1 MPDLGLHKTLSRV
14 SVDRRGT
21 HRPLPL
27 PAERLTTHPLL
38 TRQHQGLRLRTQW
51 WEFQNLGHTD
61 VSDQVQW
68 ITKQT
73 KRHEHENGARRDEGG
88 VCVTGVRDIEDG
100 GDGVHIMHHTD
111 TWSYQAPNWTNLKV
125 GLGLKLGVTASKTF
139 VCSSQDAELYFYGTY
154 WLSVLTHASDL
165 HLQRLLL
172 ESRLSHFNYWLG
184 VCYTTKSS
192 L

>member
-14 SVDRRGT
+14 SGGQERDSLASPPPCWT
-21 HRPLPL
+21 FLLPIHSGQGSIRVFGYVL
-27 PAERLTTHPLL
+27 SGESFKILVTQTSLTKCSGSPNKQKDMSMRT
-38 TRQHQGLRLRTQW
+38 GLVGMR
-51 WEFQNLGHTD
+51 
-61 VSDQVQW
+61 
-68 ITKQT
+68 
-73 KRHEHENGARRDEGG
+73 G

-111 TWSYQAPNWTNLKV
+111 TWSYQATNWTNLKV
-125 GLGLKLGVTASKTF
+125 GLGLKLGITASKTF

-154 WLSVLTHASDL
+154 WLSVPTHASDL

-172 ESRLSHFNYWLG
+172 ESRLSHFNYWHG